1 MNITCIRDLAKL
13 IDGQPVLGS
22 LPPLGGELE
31 PIGRVVVNCDD
42 VRQGDVFW
50 GLANDSAHL
59 AEAAF
64 ARGAAGVVV
73 AGRDLEPWA
82 GMFSIKVADTNVA
95 LRKFARWK
103 ASQLTARVIL
113 VADAAGSSVAARIES
128 VLNSEF
134 CGTRCSVSDE
144 LSALL
149 ATLQIG
155 EDDDY
160 AIVEVADQ
168 FAKVTDWFAS
178 FDLPHVA
185 TLHDYPLCQWRA
197 TKQTDPWELELLS
210 RLPTRCQTVITDQH
224 RMRRLSSCTNSQ
236 TIVVGR
242 GIDCDFA
249 ATNVQSKNGQLRFSI
264 EDVEFRVPAWGRQQV
279 DEVLT
284 ACAVA
289 QCFGIPLTK
298 TASIL
303 AQSRDVA
310 TNHIIETKTGLI
322 IDRSGVPSF
331 QAVLAG
337 LDELR
342 ESTSPSRRVAIVG
355 QGMTDDDDR
364 NCQLLG
370 ESLVT
375 RAGVNLLIGCGPSSK
390 VVLQAA
396 GEAGLPPEHA
406 VWCNETKELQQLT
419 SSLMTPLPERSSTSC
434 ESAGRNSNSPQ
445 HIGCGELA
453 VLLPKSSLRRAHCH

>member
-1 MNITCIRDLAKL
+1 
-13 IDGQPVLGS
+13 
-22 LPPLGGELE
+22 
-31 PIGRVVVNCDD
+31 
-42 VRQGDVFW
+42 
-50 GLANDSAHL
+50 
-59 AEAAF
+59 
-64 ARGAAGVVV
+64 
-73 AGRDLEPWA
+73 
-82 GMFSIKVADTNVA
+82 
-95 LRKFARWK
+95 
-103 ASQLTARVIL
+103 
-113 VADAAGSSVAARIES
+113 
-128 VLNSEF
+128 
-134 CGTRCSVSDE
+134 
-144 LSALL
+144 
-149 ATLQIG
+149 
-155 EDDDY
+155 
-160 AIVEVADQ
+160 
-168 FAKVTDWFAS
+168 
-178 FDLPHVA
+178 
-185 TLHDYPLCQWRA
+185 
-197 TKQTDPWELELLS
+197 
-210 RLPTRCQTVITDQH
+210 
-224 RMRRLSSCTNSQ
+224 MRRLSSCTNSH

-242 GIDCDFA
+242 GIDCDFV

-303 AQSRDVA
+303 AQSRGVA

-331 QAVLAG
+331 QAVIAG

-364 NCQLLG
+364 NCQWLG

-406 VWCNETKELQQLT
+406 VWCNDTKELQQLT
-419 SSLMTPLPERSSTSC
+419 SSLIQSDD
-434 ESAGRNSNSPQ
+434 
-445 HIGCGELA
+445 A
-453 VLLPKSSLRRAHCH
+453 VLAIAGDQRIVDWLLNHMSPSRNEEVEILCATNGNHNPFKVQPLVSDLREFDTTHPPG